1 MSSDITLH
9 TNQGFA
15 QSRWRSGDPPS
26 VPTDL
31 TTMTYSGSPY
41 TPEGLTQPDDS
52 YTANMPY
59 AEVFWDTFFE
69 TIFPEVTQSD
79 FQKEL
84 STGTEGGYYRNLFTI
99 AAEDFYDSYF
109 RGRDDLGS
117 NMAGQILTE
126 DTWNA
131 LSHDEQRI
139 TIYKYLT
146 TRNTVQHKEFTE
158 RMLLNKLNVR
168 HSNVFQWV
176 AELMIG
182 IMGSLQQ
189 NTINAGRLA
198 TRLAQTQK
206 SISTQMS
213 SSIYNYQTLANSA
226 DYYTMSLNENNGK
239 ELEDLRAFRNEI
251 QKETDQASAFL
262 ESSNSGV
269 ETMGSTALQFLT
281 KSKALQ
287 SVFFRQA

>member
-1 MSSDITLH
+1 MSSDITMY
-9 TNQGFA
+9 TNLGFA
-15 QSRWRSGDPPS
+15 ESRWRSGDPPS
-26 VPTDL
+26 LPSDL
-31 TTMTYSGSPY
+31 ETMTYSGSPY

-52 YTANMPY
+52 FTANMPY

-69 TIFPEVTQSD
+69 TIFPEVNQTD
-79 FQKEL
+79 FNREL
-84 STGTEGGYYRNLFTI
+84 STGTAGGYYRNLFQI

-117 NMAGQILTE
+117 NTQGQLISE
-126 DTWNA
+126 NTWNN
-131 LSHDEQRI
+131 LTHDEQRV
-139 TIYKYLT
+139 TIYKYLK
-146 TRNTVQHKEFTE
+146 TRSDVQHKEFTE
-158 RMLLNKLNVR
+158 RMLLNKLDVR
-168 HSNVFQWV
+168 HKNVFHWV
-176 AELMIG
+176 AEMMIS

-206 SISTQMS
+206 AISTEMS
-213 SSIYNYQTLANSA
+213 SSIYNYQTLANAA

-239 ELEDLRAFRNEI
+239 ELEDLRALRNQI
-251 QKETDQASAFL
+251 QKDTDQASAFL

-269 ETMGSTALQFLT
+269 ETLGSTALQFLT